1 MMRSSGIVTLFTV
14 QPPPRREP
22 SSFLV
27 SLLVHGVAFGLLFL
41 GLRHAPHLEDRSIIQ
56 RYTVRLLN
64 PPKLEP
70 QKPQS
75 ARGGITYSGS
85 QNDSLAPAPG
95 GSPAA
100 LSYVPPQVAPL
111 HPAPQT
117 LVQPDAPPD
126 LQLAQVV
133 PIPVVVMWSPDNTP
147 FKKIIPPPPQEPTAA
162 DVLPAIIK
170 PNREP
175 DLADLK
181 ISATPFRT
189 QAPTL
194 PPSTTSPLVVRR
206 PEPIKQIP
214 VTSSVKSEQPTPA
227 RVMSLSDIQSRE
239 PVMIPLANQTAQ
251 SASSES
257 LTLGLPEK
265 SSGAG
270 GSGNPASKQNGIGA
284 GEGPGN
290 QASKQNGNGAA
301 VNSGAQGAK
310 AAPGSGSIARNG
322 ANTGPAPGSADGSGS
337 AVGTGSPV
345 GSGTTEGSGIGG
357 EPSVTHLTL
366 PKDGQFGVVVVGSSL
381 TEQYPE
387 TVEIWKG
394 RLVYTVYLH
403 VGLSKNWILQYSLP
417 RTEEAAAAGSV
428 TRPEAPW
435 PYDILRPDLLPAD
448 FNSDAVMVHGIINLA
463 GAFERLA
470 VVFPPDFTQAKFLLN
485 ALKQWRFRP
494 ASQAGQLAPVEVL
507 LIIPETTE

>member
-14 QPPPRREP
+14 QPPPRRGP
-22 SSFLV
+22 SAFLV

-41 GLRHAPHLEDRSIIQ
+41 GLRRAPHLEDRSVIQ
-56 RYTVRLLN
+56 RYTVRLLD

-126 LQLAQVV
+126 LQLAHVV

-147 FKKIIPPPPQEPTAA
+147 LKKIVPPPPQEPTAA

-175 DLADLK
+175 ELADLK

-239 PVMIPLANQTAQ
+239 PVMIALANQTAQ
-251 SASSES
+251 SISSES

-284 GEGPGN
+284 GEGASN
-290 QASKQNGNGAA
+290 QTGKQNGTGAA
-301 VNSGAQGAK
+301 ANSGAHGEK
-310 AAPGSGSIARNG
+310 AGPGSGSIARSG
-322 ANTGPAPGSADGSGS
+322 GNTGPDPGSGS
-337 AVGTGSPV
+337 GAGTGSTV
-345 GSGTTEGSGIGG
+345 SSGAIAGSGIGG
-357 EPSVTHLTL
+357 EPSVTRITL
-366 PKDGQFGVVVVGSSL
+366 PKDGQYGVVVVGSSL
-381 TEQYPE
+381 AEQYPE
-387 TVEIWKG
+387 TVEIWRG

-403 VGLSKNWILQYSLP
+403 VGLSKNWILQYSVP
-417 RTEEAAAAGSV
+417 RTEGAAATTSV

-435 PYDILRPDLLPAD
+435 PYDILRPDLLPED
-448 FNSDAVMVHGIINLA
+448 FNSDAIMVHGFINLA

-485 ALKQWRFRP
+485 ALKLWHFRP
-494 ASQAGQLAPVEVL
+494 ASQAGQIAAVEVL
-507 LIIPETTE
+507 LIIPEATE

>member
-14 QPPPRREP
+14 QPPPRRGP

-41 GLRHAPHLEDRSIIQ
+41 GLRRAAHLEDRPVIQ
-56 RYTVRLLN
+56 RYTVRLLD

-95 GSPAA
+95 GSPAT

-111 HPAPQT
+111 HPVPQT
-117 LVQPDAPPD
+117 LVQPDVPPD

-147 FKKIIPPPPQEPTAA
+147 LKKIVPPPPQEPTAA

-214 VTSSVKSEQPTPA
+214 VTSSVKSEQPAPA

-251 SASSES
+251 SASSEW

-270 GSGNPASKQNGIGA
+270 GGGNPASKQNGIGA
-284 GEGPGN
+284 GEGPSN
-290 QASKQNGNGAA
+290 QAGKQSGNGAA
-301 VNSGAQGAK
+301 ANSGAQAAK
-310 AAPGSGSIARNG
+310 AAPGGGSTARNG
-322 ANTGPAPGSADGSGS
+322 DNTGLAPGT
-337 AVGTGSPV
+337 GTGSTV
-345 GSGTTEGSGIGG
+345 SSGAIAGSGIG
-357 EPSVTHLTL
+357 EPSVTRITL

-381 TEQYPE
+381 AEQYPE

-417 RTEEAAAAGSV
+417 RTEEAAATASV

-448 FNSDAVMVHGIINLA
+448 FNSDAVMVHGFINLA

-485 ALKQWRFRP
+485 ALKQWHFRP
-494 ASQAGQLAPVEVL
+494 ASQAGKITAVEVL
-507 LIIPETTE
+507 LIIPEATE

>member
-14 QPPPRREP
+14 QPPPRRGP

-41 GLRHAPHLEDRSIIQ
+41 GLRHAPHLEDRSVIQ

-100 LSYVPPQVAPL
+100 LSYVPPQVARL

-133 PIPVVVMWSPDNTP
+133 PVPVVVMWSPDNTP

-181 ISATPFRT
+181 ISTTPFRT

-214 VTSSVKSEQPTPA
+214 VTSGVTFDQPTPA
-227 RVMSLSDIQSRE
+227 RVMSLSDIQS
-239 PVMIPLANQTAQ
+239 
-251 SASSES
+251 SAS
-257 LTLGLPEK
+257 
-265 SSGAG
+265 
-270 GSGNPASKQNGIGA
+270 
-284 GEGPGN
+284 
-290 QASKQNGNGAA
+290 
-301 VNSGAQGAK
+301 
-310 AAPGSGSIARNG
+310 RR
-322 ANTGPAPGSADGSGS
+322 
-337 AVGTGSPV
+337 SPR
-345 GSGTTEGSGIGG
+345 
-357 EPSVTHLTL
+357 
-366 PKDGQFGVVVVGSSL
+366 
-381 TEQYPE
+381 EQ
-387 TVEIWKG
+387 
-394 RLVYTVYLH
+394 
-403 VGLSKNWILQYSLP
+403 
-417 RTEEAAAAGSV
+417 EAAATRRASEMALAQGRVRAIRPAGK
-428 TRPEAPW
+428 T
-435 PYDILRPDLLPAD
+435 
-448 FNSDAVMVHGIINLA
+448 AV
-463 GAFERLA
+463 EQPR
-470 VVFPPDFTQAKFLLN
+470 TQAPREPK
-485 ALKQWRFRP
+485 RP
-494 ASQAGQLAPVEVL
+494 QEADR
-507 LIIPETTE
+507 